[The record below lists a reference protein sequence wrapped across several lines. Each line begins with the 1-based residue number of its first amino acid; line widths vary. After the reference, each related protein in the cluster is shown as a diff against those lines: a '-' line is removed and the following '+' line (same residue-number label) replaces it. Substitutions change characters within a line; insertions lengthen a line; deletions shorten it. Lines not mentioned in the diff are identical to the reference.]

1 MKAKVLAARGQAA
14 EVADT
19 LDWLET
25 TIREFESAQHIVF
38 GLGSVALA
46 RAALGQN
53 ERAAALLAEIEA
65 SPDARGDENYAAVL
79 PAMVRTALTTANPEL
94 AERVSIGLDA
104 RHPLA
109 QGALTSVNAALA
121 EAHGDHHTAAAGYAD
136 AAGRWESLGVV
147 PEQAFALLGKGRCL
161 VELGHLTEAVQPLQ
175 PGPRHLPEAP
185 GRPRARRDRRPSPT
199 GDRAQ
204 LLSLA
209 AARSTPRDVGP
220 APHRTSRPRARCAP
234 VGHPRGRFQAVSAGF
249 QA

>member
-1 MKAKVLAARGQAA
+1 MLEGAIAFARPRGLATWVDQATLSKLIPLFDSGQFDEALTSAIRQAEQVADDDVWRLTWILAMKAKVLAARGQAA

-94 AERVSIGLDA
+94 AERVSTGLDA

-109 QGALTSVNAALA
+109 QGALTSANAALA
-121 EAHGDHHTAAAGYAD
+121 EAHGDHH
-136 AAGRWESLGVV
+136 S
-147 PEQAFALLGKGRCL
+147 
-161 VELGHLTEAVQPLQ
+161 
-175 PGPRHLPEAP
+175 
-185 GRPRARRDRRPSPT
+185 S
-199 GDRAQ
+199 
-204 LLSLA
+204 
-209 AARSTPRDVGP
+209 
-220 APHRTSRPRARCAP
+220 
-234 VGHPRGRFQAVSAGF
+234 RGRGTPTPPGAGSRWASSRSRRSPSSARAVASSRSAT
-249 QA
+249 